1 MSRTLYL
8 ECYAGISGDMTV
20 GALID
25 LGANVDVLKKALNSI
40 PISGYEIKIERKVKS
55 GIDVCDF
62 SVILEKDNHDHDMEF
77 LHGNKE
83 EHGHHHHHH
92 SHRGLNEISDIINR
106 SVISENAKQMAI
118 KIFTIIAQSE
128 AKAHNKDI
136 EEVAF
141 HEVGAIDSIVDI
153 IAVAVCLDDLKIT
166 EVIVPNIC
174 EGRGMVRCQHGVLPI
189 PVPAVTNIAQM
200 YALDL
205 KLTDVEGELITP
217 TGAAIVAAIKT
228 ANNLPESFKIVKTG
242 IGAGKRNYSRPSM
255 VRAMLI
261 EAAQEAKDI
270 IYKLETNIDDCTG
283 ENLGFLMELLL
294 EAGAR
299 DVNYSPIFM
308 KKNRPA
314 YQLNV
319 LCKKED
325 VKKLEFIIFKETT
338 TIGIRKSQMER
349 SILKREVITV
359 KTSIGEAEIKV
370 CEVEGDKRFY
380 PEYESVVK
388 ICKDK
393 NISYSEVY
401 EILKRESKDKY
412 E

>member
-1 MSRTLYL
+1 MSKTLYL

-25 LGANVDVLKKALNSI
+25 LGANTDVLKKALNSI
-40 PISGYEIKIERKVKS
+40 PVSGYEIKIERKIKS

-77 LHGNKE
+77 LHGDKE
-83 EHGHHHHHH
+83 EHGNYHHHH
-92 SHRGLNEISDIINR
+92 SHRGLNEISDIINN
-106 SVISENAKQMAI
+106 SVISENAKQVAI

-128 AKAHNKDI
+128 AKAHSKDI
-136 EEVAF
+136 EKVAF

-174 EGRGMVRCQHGVLPI
+174 EGRGVVRCQHGVLPI

-200 YALDL
+200 YAMDL
-205 KLTDVEGELITP
+205 KLTNVEGELITP

-228 ANNLPESFKIVKTG
+228 ANHLPESFKIVKTG
-242 IGAGKRNYSRPSM
+242 IGAGKRNYSRPSIL
-255 VRAMLI
+255 RAMLI
-261 EAAQEAKDI
+261 ETAREATDI

-283 ENLGFLMELLL
+283 ENLGYLIELLL

-319 LCKKED
+319 ICKKED
-325 VKKLEFIIFKETT
+325 VKKLESIIFKETT
-338 TIGIRKSQMER
+338 TIGIRKTQMER
-349 SILKREVITV
+349 SILNREVITV

-370 CEVEGDKRFY
+370 CEVQGEKRYY
-380 PEYESVVK
+380 PEYESVIR

-393 NISYSEVY
+393 NMSYSEVY
-401 EILKRESKDKY
+401 DILKRESKDKH

>member
-25 LGANVDVLKKALNSI
+25 LGANIDVLKKALNSI
-40 PISGYEIKIERKVKS
+40 PVSGYEIKIERKIKS

-83 EHGHHHHHH
+83 EHGNHHHHH

-153 IAVAVCLDDLKIT
+153 IAAAVCLDDLKIT

-189 PVPAVTNIAQM
+189 PVPAVTNIVQM

-228 ANNLPESFKIVKTG
+228 ANHLPESFKIVKTG

-255 VRAMLI
+255 LRAMLI
-261 EAAQEAKDI
+261 EAAQEATDI

-283 ENLGFLMELLL
+283 ENLGYLMELLL

-325 VKKLEFIIFKETT
+325 VKKLESIIFKETT
-338 TIGIRKSQMER
+338 TIGIRKIQMER

-388 ICKDK
+388 VCKDK